1 MIYALY
7 SGEEIVGHTRWPN
20 KPRSIPVDKT
30 SQEWLDYVAKRG
42 RVPTGN
48 EELDRKIAGDPAF
61 RELVNQ
67 LESQVPGFKARG
79 R

>member
-1 MIYALY
+1 MYAFYLD
-7 SGEEIVGHTRWPN
+7 GKIHNITRHPN
-20 KPRSIPVDKT
+20 KTSRTPIDET
-30 SQEWLDYVAKRG
+30 SQEWLDYVAKRD